1 MAFIGALVTSF
12 AVMAIA
18 NMGGRATAGKLI
30 LTGTAVSSVCSA
42 FSNFIIYMQND
53 NNATSEV
60 MHWTMGSLSG
70 AEWGKVKV
78 ILPVIL
84 ICTIIFWSQ
93 YRNLNLMLLGDEVS
107 ITLGTNLQKYRTI
120 YLVIAAV
127 MVGFAV
133 YTAGMIGFVG
143 LIIPH
148 VVRILFGTDHRRLI
162 PFSALLGGT
171 FLIWSDVVCRTILKN
186 AEIPIGIL
194 VSLIGA
200 PCFIYLLVN
209 RSYGFGGGKS

>member
-148 VVRILFGTDHRRLI
+148 VVRILFT
-162 PFSALLGGT
+162 SATSGGT
-171 FLIWSDVVCRTILKN
+171 STSTPRRIL
-186 AEIPIGIL
+186 
-194 VSLIGA
+194 
-200 PCFIYLLVN
+200 
-209 RSYGFGGGKS
+209 